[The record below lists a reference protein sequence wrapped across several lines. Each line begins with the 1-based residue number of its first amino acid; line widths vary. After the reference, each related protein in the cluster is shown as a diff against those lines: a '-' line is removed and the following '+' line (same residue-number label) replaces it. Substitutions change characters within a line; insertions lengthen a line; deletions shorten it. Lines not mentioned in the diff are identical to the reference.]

1 LIAIKQSHVVQCIH
15 LEKYLIQMLQL
26 LSLLASYYG
35 SIGIISG
42 RILSISSFSQLQLQ
56 QNPHL
61 IHVNTIISEAPISIR
76 CLFLVMTA
84 PHNKDNSNNQ
94 KDTSH
99 HYHSNNPR
107 KILIVDD
114 EPDITSTFDM
124 ILEMDGFEVDSYNDP
139 LLTLSNFKP
148 NTYGLALLDIRMPKM
163 DGFEL
168 YKKIRDIDSKIEV
181 CFITAFEDY
190 REEFKESFP
199 KLEEA
204 KYFIRKPKAVEDLVK
219 HVATILG

>member
-1 LIAIKQSHVVQCIH
+1 MAADPINNNNNK
-15 LEKYLIQMLQL
+15 EK
-26 LSLLASYYG
+26 G
-35 SIGIISG
+35 T
-42 RILSISSFSQLQLQ
+42 SQYSQ
-56 QNPHL
+56 
-61 IHVNTIISEAPISIR
+61 
-76 CLFLVMTA
+76 F
-84 PHNKDNSNNQ
+84 D
-94 KDTSH
+94 
-99 HYHSNNPR
+99 NPR

-124 ILEMDGFEVDSYNDP
+124 ILEMDGFEVDSYTDP
-139 LLTLSNFKP
+139 LLALSNFKP